1 MNTDYEET
9 ENRIAQEEIDNWEN
23 REQYGIEW

>member
-1 MNTDYEET
+1 MVSDYEQW
-9 ENRIAQEEIDNWEN
+9 ENAAADEEKELWEN

>member
-1 MNTDYEET
+1 MQTDYEVWENKVAEQET
-9 ENRIAQEEIDNWEN
+9 SDWEN